1 MFSEK
6 IKWIAG
12 LLVVFFLVLATNL
25 VDRSNFNRIKNS
37 VISIYK
43 DRLVAK
49 GIIFD
54 MNALVNQKQVA
65 LLKGDTTFFK
75 SDVNNVNEK
84 INTLYTAFCKTKITR
99 EENLILNNFSKKF
112 EQLEKLELANKQTE
126 EEYLNVLIETKK
138 RLSSLGQVQLDEGK
152 REWLSINRNIN
163 SIEFF
168 TQLEVIFLIITGI
181 LVQIIILYRPKSIK
195 DEFEE

>member
-37 VISIYK
+37 VISIYE

-99 EENLILNNFSKKF
+99 EENLILNNFNKKF

>member
-99 EENLILNNFSKKF
+99 EENLILNNFNKKF

-138 RLSSLGQVQLDEGK
+138 RLSGLGQVQLDEGK

>member
-1 MFSEK
+1 MFPEK
-6 IKWIAG
+6 LKWIAG

-25 VDRSNFNRIKNS
+25 VDRRNFNRIKNS
-37 VISIYK
+37 VVSIYE

-65 LLKGDTTFFK
+65 LLKSDTSFFTAK
-75 SDVNNVNEK
+75 VHVVNEK
-84 INTLYTAFCKTKITR
+84 INNLYTAFCKTKVTK
-99 EENLILNNFSKKF
+99 EENLILNNFHNKF
-112 EQLEKLELANKQTE
+112 EQLEQLERANKQSE
-126 EEYLNVLIETKK
+126 VVYLNTLIETKE

-181 LVQIIILYRPKSIK
+181 LVQIIILYKPKGIK
-195 DEFEE
+195 EELEE

>member
-1 MFSEK
+1 MFPEK

-37 VISIYK
+37 VVSIYE

-65 LLKGDTTFFK
+65 LLKSDTTFFSSK
-75 SDVNNVNEK
+75 IHGVNEK
-84 INTLYTAFCKTKITR
+84 INTLYAAFCKTKVTK
-99 EENLILNNFSKKF
+99 EEKLILNNFHTKF
-112 EQLEKLELANKQTE
+112 EELEELERSNQQYDVS
-126 EEYLNVLIETKK
+126 YLNTLIETKK
-138 RLSSLGQVQLDEGK
+138 RLSRLGQVQLDEGK

-163 SIEFF
+163 SIDFF

-181 LVQIIILYRPKSIK
+181 LVQIIILYKPKSIEK
-195 DEFEE
+195 ELEE

>member
-37 VISIYK
+37 VISIYE

-54 MNALVNQKQVA
+54 MNALINQKQVA

-99 EENLILNNFSKKF
+99 EENLILNNFNKKF